1 MKELSISQV
10 AKRTGVSARMLRHYD
25 EIGLFVPSRVSHNG
39 YRWYATESLP
49 RLYRI
54 VALRRAGLGLPAI
67 ASVVADQESEVEALR
82 GHSVDL
88 KAERHRLSLLI
99 NAIDEQITQLDEVG
113 TVALTARE
121 RHAEES
127 AAFALR
133 LKGEFGAGAGEELR
147 LNSLEGLSDAD
158 VTHIAAEM
166 QQLMVSFAGLM
177 TAGHDPDSVQAH
189 ELVGQHFALTTRYWP
204 TDVRTYR
211 SLGRLYEIDPLQ
223 RGIATSVHQDLPSWL
238 ARAIESY
245 ADGLETST
253 AETAS

>member
-25 EIGLFVPSRVSHNG
+25 DIGLFVPSRVSHNG

-82 GHSVDL
+82 GHLVDL
-88 KAERHRLSLLI
+88 KAERDRLSLLI
-99 NAIDEQITQLDEVG
+99 DAIDEQITQLDEVG
-113 TVALTARE
+113 TVTSTARE

-127 AAFALR
+127 AAFARR
-133 LKGEFGAGAGEELR
+133 LKCEFGAGAGEELR
-147 LNSLEGLSDAD
+147 PNSLEGLSDAD
-158 VTHIAAEM
+158 VTHITAEM
-166 QQLMVSFAGLM
+166 QQLMGSFVGLM
-177 TAGHDPDSVQAH
+177 TAGRDPDSFEAQ
-189 ELVGQHFALTTRYWP
+189 ELVGQHFALTTRYWA

-211 SLGRLYEIDPLQ
+211 SLGRLYEVDPLQ
-223 RGIATSVHQDLPSWL
+223 RGIATSAHPDLPSWL

-245 ADGLETST
+245 ADEVGPST
-253 AETAS
+253 TDTDS